1 MNAILQFLNTWE
13 YLIKIITV
21 VAIFICSTILIV
33 KEVKWLIDAIFITLD
48 ARSEKDLAKNQFQN
62 FQIQNFQNAKNANN
76 LNPNIPTDYNKHL
89 DSLCEIFEE
98 NIKKSNDIIGSSKRI
113 ICKICVELAIFSIVT
128 FSCGAGLISFFLA
141 GN

>member
-1 MNAILQFLNTWE
+1 MNAILQFLGTWE

-21 VAIFICSTILIV
+21 VAIFVCSTVLII
-33 KEVKWLIDAIFITLD
+33 KDMKWLIDVIFITLD
-48 ARSEKDLAKNQFQN
+48 AKSERDLAKNQFQN
-62 FQIQNFQNAKNANN
+62 FQNVKNANN
-76 LNPNIPTDYNKHL
+76 LNPNIPADYNKHL
-89 DSLCEIFEE
+89 DSLCGIFEE

-113 ICKICVELAIFSIVT
+113 ICKICVELAIFSIAA

>member
-1 MNAILQFLNTWE
+1 MNTILQFLNTWE
-13 YLIKIITV
+13 YLIKTITV

-33 KEVKWLIDAIFITLD
+33 KEVKWLIETLWITQN
-48 ARSEKDLAKNQFQN
+48 AVSERDLAKNQF
-62 FQIQNFQNAKNANN
+62 QNFQNAKNANN

-113 ICKICVELAIFSIVT
+113 ICKICVELAIFSIAA
-128 FSCGAGLISFFLA
+128 FSCGAGLISFFLS

>member
-1 MNAILQFLNTWE
+1 MNAILQFLSTWE
-13 YLIKIITV
+13 YLIKITTV
-21 VAIFICSTILIV
+21 VAIFICSTVLIT
-33 KEVKWLIDAIFITLD
+33 KDMKLLIDAIFITLD

-62 FQIQNFQNAKNANN
+62 FQNVKNENN

-89 DSLCEIFEE
+89 DSLCKIFEE
-98 NIKKSNDIIGSSKRI
+98 NINKSNDIIGTLKRI
-113 ICKICVELAIFSIVT
+113 ICKICVVLAIFSIVS

>member
-1 MNAILQFLNTWE
+1 MNAILQFLSTWE

-21 VAIFICSTILIV
+21 VAIFICSTVLII
-33 KEVKWLIDAIFITLD
+33 KDMKWLIDTIFITLD
-48 ARSEKDLAKNQFQN
+48 ARSEKDLAKNQF
-62 FQIQNFQNAKNANN
+62 QNFQNAKNANN

-98 NIKKSNDIIGSSKRI
+98 NIKKSNYIIGSSKRI
-113 ICKICVELAIFSIVT
+113 ICKICVELAIFSIVA

>member
-1 MNAILQFLNTWE
+1 MNTILQFLNTWE
-13 YLIKIITV
+13 YLIKTVTV
-21 VAIFICSTILIV
+21 VAIFICLTILVV
-33 KEVKWLIDAIFITLD
+33 KNVKWLIEMVFTTWNAVSEQHL
-48 ARSEKDLAKNQFQN
+48 ARIQF
-62 FQIQNFQNAKNANN
+62 QNFQNAKNANN

-98 NIKKSNDIIGSSKRI
+98 NIKKSNDIIESSKRI
-113 ICKICVELAIFSIVT
+113 ICKICVELAIFSILA

>member
-1 MNAILQFLNTWE
+1 MNTILQFLSTWE
-13 YLIKIITV
+13 YLIKMITV
-21 VAIFICSTILIV
+21 VAIFICSTVLIV
-33 KEVKWLIDAIFITLD
+33 KDMKWLIDVIFITLD
-48 ARSEKDLAKNQFQN
+48 ARSEKDLAKYQF
-62 FQIQNFQNAKNANN
+62 QNFQNAKNANN

-113 ICKICVELAIFSIVT
+113 ICKICVELAIFSIVA